1 MEKLGHL
8 NVVTSWDMGEFHD
21 LGKLEKA
28 MNAII
33 KRRNSYGWKLLNTNV
48 IDVGETCLT
57 RFFLFW
63 EREVNS
69 LDE

>member
-1 MEKLGHL
+1 
-8 NVVTSWDMGEFHD
+8 
-21 LGKLEKA
+21 

>member
-1 MEKLGHL
+1 MKKLENSCDL
-8 NVVTSWDMGEFHD
+8 GEFD
-21 LGKLEKA
+21 DRA
-28 MNAII
+28 NMDRAINAII
-33 KRRNSYGWKLLNTNV
+33 KQRNKDGWKLLNTNV